1 MSANDGR
8 ISYVD
13 SLYKHV
19 TKGSFVIIKYY
30 NKYGEVQGKFKATG
44 KGNYPWRCAAKIKY
58 PNDMIFENRYGVWFY
73 ESELDEIS
81 HGIYKVNGTR
91 RNQRNKEFLD

>member
-1 MSANDGR
+1 MFNIGEE
-8 ISYVD
+8 IYVRLH
-13 SLYKHV
+13 SGIYK
-19 TKGSFVIIKYY
+19 FVAV
-30 NKYGEVQGKFKATG
+30 GHGL
-44 KGNYPWRCAAKIKY
+44 YPWHCSAEIDH